1 MLTPASMPLERLLNH
16 GLKKLEQSSSQ
27 INYFLLNPAG
37 HLGEAPVTFFIV
49 LPFTQVIE
57 DVLGTLL
64 TLVVGVLLVGE
75 LVVGVLVVGVLAVGV
90 LGVAATGVL
99 AADVGDATASF
110 CFNLTFNVGEE
121 KVIP

>member
-1 MLTPASMPLERLLNH
+1 M
-16 GLKKLEQSSSQ
+16 KLEQGSSR

-57 DVLGTLL
+57 DVLGALL
-64 TLVVGVLLVGE
+64 T
-75 LVVGVLVVGVLAVGV
+75 LVVGVLAVGV
-90 LGVAATGVL
+90 LGVGATGVL

>member
-1 MLTPASMPLERLLNH
+1 M
-16 GLKKLEQSSSQ
+16 KLEQDSWR

-57 DVLGTLL
+57 DVLGALVGAL
-64 TLVVGVLLVGE
+64 LVVGVVSG
-75 LVVGVLVVGVLAVGV
+75 
-90 LGVAATGVL
+90 AATGVL
-99 AADVGDATASF
+99 TAGVAVATASF